1 MKEPGIDKVKYYVMQ
16 FDHHLDDGIS
26 NICSK
31 IAGGEGAVGVQKVC
45 NVICDDLPETD
56 SVEVT
61 VKRQGNLK
69 KAEDEEEEES
79 KYCFGV
85 IKNLN
90 LYSNT
95 SSSCQSITLRL

>member
-16 FDHHLDDGIS
+16 CDCLLDDGIS
-26 NICSK
+26 NFCSK
-31 IAGGEGAVGVQKVC
+31 LEGGEGAVVVQKVC

-79 KYCFGV
+79 K
-85 IKNLN
+85 
-90 LYSNT
+90 
-95 SSSCQSITLRL
+95 